1 MGQETHATE
10 LGTEPDAHATSDGRQ
25 LGYVPRDHPAKI
37 SVDGREVGFIVRHSL
52 FAGVAQLVEH
62 HLAKVDVESSNL
74 FARSSLRQAYG
85 WQATRLRPT
94 LQDCAEVSA
103 DLSAIASATAE
114 ALAKADLSSGNRE
127 ST

>member
-1 MGQETHATE
+1 MAELADALDSKSSSLKRSVGSTPT
-10 LGTEPDAHATSDGRQ
+10 LGT
-25 LGYVPRDHPAKI
+25 
-37 SVDGREVGFIVRHSL
+37 
-52 FAGVAQLVEH
+52 
-62 HLAKVDVESSNL
+62 
-74 FARSSLRQAYG
+74 SLRQAYG

>member
-1 MGQETHATE
+1 
-10 LGTEPDAHATSDGRQ
+10 
-25 LGYVPRDHPAKI
+25 
-37 SVDGREVGFIVRHSL
+37 
-52 FAGVAQLVEH
+52 
-62 HLAKVDVESSNL
+62 
-74 FARSSLRQAYG
+74 
-85 WQATRLRPT
+85 